1 MGRPKFLPVDSDGNY
16 RKELLSERQKAVLQF
31 VRDFITTKGYP
42 PSVREIGL
50 AVGLSSTA
58 SVHNHLKNLQ
68 NFGFLSRDEAKP
80 RALGLLADT
89 DSWRNKSIVPVP
101 LVGNVTAGTPIL
113 AQENIE
119 DTYPIPLDLIGCDEE
134 VFMLAVAG
142 DSMVD
147 AGILDG
153 DYIIVRKQ
161 NFANNGDI
169 VVALIDNESATVKR
183 YYRELRHVRLQP
195 ENDKYAPIIGTNNIT
210 ILGKVVS
217 VFRIL

>member
-16 RKELLSERQKAVLQF
+16 REELLSERQKTILQF
-31 VRDFITTKGYP
+31 VRNFITKKGYP

-58 SVHNHLKNLQ
+58 SVHNHLRNLQ

-80 RALGLLADT
+80 RALGLLSEI
-89 DSWRNKSIVPVP
+89 DSWRNKSVVPVP
-101 LVGNVTAGTPIL
+101 LIGNVTAGSPIL

-119 DTYPIPLDLIGCDEE
+119 DTYPIPFDLIGCDAE
-134 VFMLAVAG
+134 VFMLAVTG
-142 DSMVD
+142 DSMVN

-217 VFRIL
+217 VFRML